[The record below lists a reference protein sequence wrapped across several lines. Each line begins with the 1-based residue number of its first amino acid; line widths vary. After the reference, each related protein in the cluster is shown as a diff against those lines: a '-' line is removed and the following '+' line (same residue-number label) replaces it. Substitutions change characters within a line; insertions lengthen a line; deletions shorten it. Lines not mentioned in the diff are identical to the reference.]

1 MLNVVVFFLFLYL
14 FDSITVF
21 LKELF
26 ESDFFHIG
34 VTRSFEMFDNRL
46 LALIS
51 CVAAGNDLGHEV
63 EES

>member
-21 LKELF
+21 LEELF
-26 ESDFFHIG
+26 ESDFFNIG
-34 VTRSFEMFDNRL
+34 VTRSFEMFDYRR
-46 LALIS
+46 LALVS